1 MYLNKNNG
9 VIMLEVVMLL
19 NVLLILIVL
28 SSKMIIANVSKFSLY
43 EIKEDILTLSS
54 EEYELL
60 NEVKE
65 SVLKDNEI
73 IKILKQYKEDRNLEF
88 QYTFSKNNNM
98 QFIIKENEMFIKE
111 DDLRSYESIR
121 KINVIVKKM
130 RTKQKLYL
138 FPHYISIKSRFKR
151 SKYERYSNSQ

>member
-9 VIMLEVVMLL
+9 VIMLEVVMRL

-121 KINVIVKKM
+121 KINVIVKEDENK
-130 RTKQKLYL
+130 TEIIFIPTLY
-138 FPHYISIKSRFKR
+138 
-151 SKYERYSNSQ
+151 KYKKEI

>member
-54 EEYELL
+54 EEYEFL

-88 QYTFSKNNNM
+88 QYIFSKNNNM

-121 KINVIVKKM
+121 KINVIVKEDKNK
-130 RTKQKLYL
+130 TEIIFIPTLY
-138 FPHYISIKSRFKR
+138 
-151 SKYERYSNSQ
+151 KYKKEI

>member
-9 VIMLEVVMLL
+9 VVMLEVVMFL

-121 KINVIVKKM
+121 KINVIVKEDENK
-130 RTKQKLYL
+130 TEIIFIPTLY
-138 FPHYISIKSRFKR
+138 
-151 SKYERYSNSQ
+151 KYKKEI

>member
-1 MYLNKNNG
+1 
-9 VIMLEVVMLL
+9 MLEVVMLL

-73 IKILKQYKEDRNLEF
+73 IKILKILKQYKEDRNLEF

-121 KINVIVKKM
+121 KINVIVKEDENK
-130 RTKQKLYL
+130 TEIIFIPTLY
-138 FPHYISIKSRFKR
+138 
-151 SKYERYSNSQ
+151 KYKKEI

>member
-1 MYLNKNNG
+1 
-9 VIMLEVVMLL
+9 MLEVVMLL

-98 QFIIKENEMFIKE
+98 QFIIKENEI
-111 DDLRSYESIR
+111 RSYESIR
-121 KINVIVKKM
+121 KINVIVKEDENK
-130 RTKQKLYL
+130 TEIIFIPTLY
-138 FPHYISIKSRFKR
+138 
-151 SKYERYSNSQ
+151 KYKKEI

>member
-1 MYLNKNNG
+1 
-9 VIMLEVVMLL
+9 MLEVVMLL

-121 KINVIVKKM
+121 KINVIVKEDENK
-130 RTKQKLYL
+130 TEIIFIPTL
-138 FPHYISIKSRFKR
+138 
-151 SKYERYSNSQ
+151 SKYKKEI

>member
-121 KINVIVKKM
+121 KIKVIVKEDENK
-130 RTKQKLYL
+130 TEIIFIPTLY
-138 FPHYISIKSRFKR
+138 
-151 SKYERYSNSQ
+151 KYKKEI

>member
-1 MYLNKNNG
+1 
-9 VIMLEVVMLL
+9 MLEVVMLL

-28 SSKMIIANVSKFSLY
+28 SSKMIIANVSKFSIY

-88 QYTFSKNNNM
+88 QYIFSKNNNM

-121 KINVIVKKM
+121 KINVIVKEDKNK
-130 RTKQKLYL
+130 TEIIFIPTLY
-138 FPHYISIKSRFKR
+138 
-151 SKYERYSNSQ
+151 KYKKEI

>member
-1 MYLNKNNG
+1 
-9 VIMLEVVMLL
+9 MLEVVMFL

-98 QFIIKENEMFIKE
+98 QFIIKANEMFIKE

-121 KINVIVKKM
+121 KINVIVKEDENK
-130 RTKQKLYL
+130 TEIIFIPTLY
-138 FPHYISIKSRFKR
+138 
-151 SKYERYSNSQ
+151 KYKKEI

>member
-98 QFIIKENEMFIKE
+98 KFIIKENEMFIKE

-121 KINVIVKKM
+121 KINVIVKEDENK
-130 RTKQKLYL
+130 TEIIFIPTLY
-138 FPHYISIKSRFKR
+138 
-151 SKYERYSNSQ
+151 KYKKEI

>member
-1 MYLNKNNG
+1 
-9 VIMLEVVMLL
+9 MLEVVMLL

-73 IKILKQYKEDRNLEF
+73 IKILKQYKEDRKLEF
-88 QYTFSKNNNM
+88 HLVK
-98 QFIIKENEMFIKE
+98 IIICN
-111 DDLRSYESIR
+111 LLL
-121 KINVIVKKM
+121 KKM
-130 RTKQKLYL
+130 KCL
-138 FPHYISIKSRFKR
+138 
-151 SKYERYSNSQ
+151 

>member
-19 NVLLILIVL
+19 NVLIILIVL
-28 SSKMIIANVSKFSLY
+28 SSKVIIANVSKFSLY

-98 QFIIKENEMFIKE
+98 KFIIKENEMFIKE

-121 KINVIVKKM
+121 KINVIVKEDENK
-130 RTKQKLYL
+130 TEIIFIPTLY
-138 FPHYISIKSRFKR
+138 
-151 SKYERYSNSQ
+151 KYKKEI

>member
-9 VIMLEVVMLL
+9 VIMLEVVMFL

-98 QFIIKENEMFIKE
+98 KFIIKENEMFIKE

-121 KINVIVKKM
+121 KINVIVKEDENK
-130 RTKQKLYL
+130 TEIIFIPTLY
-138 FPHYISIKSRFKR
+138 
-151 SKYERYSNSQ
+151 KYKKEI

>member
-1 MYLNKNNG
+1 
-9 VIMLEVVMLL
+9 MLEVVMLL

-28 SSKMIIANVSKFSLY
+28 SSKMIIANVSKFSIY

-121 KINVIVKKM
+121 KINVIVKEDENK
-130 RTKQKLYL
+130 TEII
-138 FPHYISIKSRFKR
+138 FI
-151 SKYERYSNSQ
+151 

>member
-73 IKILKQYKEDRNLEF
+73 IKILKILKQYKEDRNLEF

-121 KINVIVKKM
+121 KINVIVKEDENK
-130 RTKQKLYL
+130 TEIIFIPTLY
-138 FPHYISIKSRFKR
+138 
-151 SKYERYSNSQ
+151 KYKKEI

>member
-1 MYLNKNNG
+1 
-9 VIMLEVVMLL
+9 MLEVVMLL

-60 NEVKE
+60 NEV
-65 SVLKDNEI
+65 N
-73 IKILKQYKEDRNLEF
+73 KEDRNLEF

-121 KINVIVKKM
+121 KINVIVKEDENK
-130 RTKQKLYL
+130 TEIIFIPTLY
-138 FPHYISIKSRFKR
+138 
-151 SKYERYSNSQ
+151 KYKKEI

>member
-19 NVLLILIVL
+19 NVLIILIVL

-54 EEYELL
+54 AEYEFL

-98 QFIIKENEMFIKE
+98 KFIIKENEMFIKE

-121 KINVIVKKM
+121 KINVIVKEDENK
-130 RTKQKLYL
+130 TEIIFIPTLY
-138 FPHYISIKSRFKR
+138 
-151 SKYERYSNSQ
+151 KYKKEI

>member
-43 EIKEDILTLSS
+43 EIKEDILTLSG
-54 EEYELL
+54 EEYEFL

-121 KINVIVKKM
+121 KINVIVKEDENK
-130 RTKQKLYL
+130 TEIIFIPTLY
-138 FPHYISIKSRFKR
+138 
-151 SKYERYSNSQ
+151 KYKKEI

>member
-43 EIKEDILTLSS
+43 EIKKDILTLSS
-54 EEYELL
+54 EEYEFL

-73 IKILKQYKEDRNLEF
+73 IKILKQYKEDGNLEF

-121 KINVIVKKM
+121 KINVIVKEDENK
-130 RTKQKLYL
+130 TEIIFIPTLY
-138 FPHYISIKSRFKR
+138 
-151 SKYERYSNSQ
+151 KYKKEI

>member
-9 VIMLEVVMLL
+9 VIMLEVVIFL

-121 KINVIVKKM
+121 KINVIVKEDENK
-130 RTKQKLYL
+130 TEIIFIPTLY
-138 FPHYISIKSRFKR
+138 
-151 SKYERYSNSQ
+151 KYKKEI

>member
-28 SSKMIIANVSKFSLY
+28 SSKTIIANVSKFSLY

-54 EEYELL
+54 EEYEFL

-121 KINVIVKKM
+121 KINVIVKEDENK
-130 RTKQKLYL
+130 TEIIFIPTLY
-138 FPHYISIKSRFKR
+138 
-151 SKYERYSNSQ
+151 KYKKEI

>member
-28 SSKMIIANVSKFSLY
+28 SSKMIIANVSKFSIY

-88 QYTFSKNNNM
+88 QYIFSKNNNM

-121 KINVIVKKM
+121 KINVIVKEDKNK
-130 RTKQKLYL
+130 TEIIFIPTLY
-138 FPHYISIKSRFKR
+138 
-151 SKYERYSNSQ
+151 KYKKEI

>member
-19 NVLLILIVL
+19 NVLIILIVL

-54 EEYELL
+54 EEYEFL

-98 QFIIKENEMFIKE
+98 KFIIKENEMFIKE

-121 KINVIVKKM
+121 KINVIVKEDENK
-130 RTKQKLYL
+130 TEIIFIPTLY
-138 FPHYISIKSRFKR
+138 
-151 SKYERYSNSQ
+151 KYKKEI

>member
-19 NVLLILIVL
+19 NVLIILIVL

-98 QFIIKENEMFIKE
+98 KFIIKENEMFIKE

-121 KINVIVKKM
+121 KINVIVKEDENK
-130 RTKQKLYL
+130 TEIIFIPTLY
-138 FPHYISIKSRFKR
+138 
-151 SKYERYSNSQ
+151 KYKKEI

>member
-19 NVLLILIVL
+19 NVLIILIVL
-28 SSKMIIANVSKFSLY
+28 SSKVIIANVSKFSLY

-54 EEYELL
+54 EEYEFL

-98 QFIIKENEMFIKE
+98 KFIIKENEMFIKE

-121 KINVIVKKM
+121 KINVIVKEDENK
-130 RTKQKLYL
+130 TEIIFIPTLY
-138 FPHYISIKSRFKR
+138 
-151 SKYERYSNSQ
+151 KYKKEI

>member
-19 NVLLILIVL
+19 NVLIILIVL

-43 EIKEDILTLSS
+43 EIKEDILTLNS
-54 EEYELL
+54 EEYEFL

-111 DDLRSYESIR
+111 DYLRSYESIR
-121 KINVIVKKM
+121 KINVIVKEDENK
-130 RTKQKLYL
+130 TEIIFIPTLY
-138 FPHYISIKSRFKR
+138 
-151 SKYERYSNSQ
+151 KYKKEI

>member
-1 MYLNKNNG
+1 
-9 VIMLEVVMLL
+9 MLEVVMLL

-28 SSKMIIANVSKFSLY
+28 SSKMIIANVSKFSIY

-121 KINVIVKKM
+121 KINVIVK
-130 RTKQKLYL
+130 QKLYL
-138 FPHYISIKSRFKR
+138 FPHYISIKRRFKR

>member
-9 VIMLEVVMLL
+9 VIMLEVVMFL

-54 EEYELL
+54 EEYEFL

-121 KINVIVKKM
+121 KINVIVKEDENK
-130 RTKQKLYL
+130 TEIIFIPTLY
-138 FPHYISIKSRFKR
+138 
-151 SKYERYSNSQ
+151 KYKKEI

>member
-28 SSKMIIANVSKFSLY
+28 SSKMIIANVIKFSLY

-54 EEYELL
+54 EEYEFL

-121 KINVIVKKM
+121 KINVIVKEDENK
-130 RTKQKLYL
+130 TEIIFIPTLY
-138 FPHYISIKSRFKR
+138 
-151 SKYERYSNSQ
+151 KYKKEI

>member
-1 MYLNKNNG
+1 
-9 VIMLEVVMLL
+9 MLEVVMLL

-28 SSKMIIANVSKFSLY
+28 SSKMIIANVGKFSLY

-121 KINVIVKKM
+121 KINVIVKEDENK
-130 RTKQKLYL
+130 TEIIFIPTLY
-138 FPHYISIKSRFKR
+138 
-151 SKYERYSNSQ
+151 KYKKEI

>member
-28 SSKMIIANVSKFSLY
+28 SSKMIIANVSKFSIY

-111 DDLRSYESIR
+111 DDLRLYESIR
-121 KINVIVKKM
+121 KINVIVKEDENK
-130 RTKQKLYL
+130 TEIIFIPTLY
-138 FPHYISIKSRFKR
+138 
-151 SKYERYSNSQ
+151 KYKKEI

>member
-111 DDLRSYESIR
+111 DDLRPYESIR
-121 KINVIVKKM
+121 KINVIVKEDENK
-130 RTKQKLYL
+130 TEIIFIPTLY
-138 FPHYISIKSRFKR
+138 
-151 SKYERYSNSQ
+151 KYKKEI

>member
-9 VIMLEVVMLL
+9 VIMLEVVMFL

-73 IKILKQYKEDRNLEF
+73 IKILKQYSVHFLTILLLSLNHHL
-88 QYTFSKNNNM
+88 
-98 QFIIKENEMFIKE
+98 
-111 DDLRSYESIR
+111 
-121 KINVIVKKM
+121 
-130 RTKQKLYL
+130 
-138 FPHYISIKSRFKR
+138 PFKTR
-151 SKYERYSNSQ
+151 

>member
-54 EEYELL
+54 EEYEFL

-98 QFIIKENEMFIKE
+98 QFIIKENEMFINVKE
-111 DDLRSYESIR
+111 C
-121 KINVIVKKM
+121 N
-130 RTKQKLYL
+130 
-138 FPHYISIKSRFKR
+138 
-151 SKYERYSNSQ
+151 

>member
-9 VIMLEVVMLL
+9 VIMLEVVMFL

-111 DDLRSYESIR
+111 DDLRLYESIR
-121 KINVIVKKM
+121 KINVIVKEDENK
-130 RTKQKLYL
+130 TEIIFIPTLY
-138 FPHYISIKSRFKR
+138 
-151 SKYERYSNSQ
+151 KYKKEI